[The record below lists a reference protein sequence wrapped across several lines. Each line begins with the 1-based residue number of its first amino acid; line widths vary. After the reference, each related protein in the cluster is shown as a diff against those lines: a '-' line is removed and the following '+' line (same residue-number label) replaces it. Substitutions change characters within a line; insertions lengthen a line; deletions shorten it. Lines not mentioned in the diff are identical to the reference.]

1 MATDNLDS
9 SSVRLSEWPPQ
20 SPDMNPIENVWKI
33 IKEELHKTQRDV
45 NNRAD
50 LIDEVTRIWS
60 NISTE
65 TVQCLYESIPRRLK
79 AVKNMKGQMTK
90 Y

>member
-1 MATDNLDS
+1 
-9 SSVRLSEWPPQ
+9 
-20 SPDMNPIENVWKI
+20 MNPIENVWNI
-33 IKEELHKTQRDV
+33 IKEELHKTQREVSD
-45 NNRAD
+45 RAD

-79 AVKNMKGQMTK
+79 AVKNMKGRMEK